1 MAARSRWLKNAL
13 FGSACLF
20 LAGPALAAPPA
31 ASYES
36 MVATIRAGH
45 TDIDYDAL
53 RHAYAASAGYDPYG
67 MKLQTLLPEM
77 LDAFGNKDCKT
88 ALSDAGKIG
97 AVDYTEINAHLVA
110 AMCLDDMG
118 DKKESALQHE
128 IFLGLAGSILKSGDG
143 HTPKTAYR
151 VVTLDEEYTLLTILK
166 LESNGQALI
175 QEDGHSYDRFDVS
188 ADDTK
193 EQGTIFFEIDP
204 ILGSLQ
210 HELNTP

>member
-1 MAARSRWLKNAL
+1 MAARAKWWKGAL
-13 FGSACLF
+13 FGSACFF

-36 MVATIRAGH
+36 MVTTIRAGH
-45 TDIDYDAL
+45 TDADYDAL

-77 LDAFGNKDCKT
+77 LDAFGNKNCKT
-88 ALSDAGKIG
+88 ALADAGKIG
-97 AVDYTEINAHLVA
+97 AIDYTELNAHLVA
-110 AMCLDDMG
+110 AVCLEDMG

-128 IFLGLAGSILKSGDG
+128 IFLGLVDSILKSGDG

-151 VVTLDEEYTLLTILK
+151 VVTLDEEYTLLTILQ

-175 QEDGHSYDRFDVS
+175 QEDGHSYDRFDVN

-193 EQGTIFFEIDP
+193 EEGTIFFEIDP
-204 ILGSLQ
+204 IFTSLARDL
-210 HELNTP
+210 HTP